1 MWISFSKCCNA
12 NILCLCLSDRCHL
25 RCVYVGAYWDRRPT
39 ILGRKLIILSLFEH
53 IGAYYTKFEHIGAYY
68 SKLEYI
74 GAYYSKLENII
85 PNLSI
90 LEHIIPNLSILE
102 HIIANLSILEYI
114 IANWSILEHIIANL
128 SILEHIGAYW
138 DRRLTILGRK
148 PMISILRKH
157 FFGQSHPASTSLSV
171 PRNVNRFEF
180 TTNFLTFGRALSSA
194 GGAPIR
200 LPLRCINDP

>member
-102 HIIANLSILEYI
+102 HIIANLSILE
-114 IANWSILEHIIANL
+114 
-128 SILEHIGAYW
+128 HIGIGGQQSFGESRW
-138 DRRLTILGRK
+138 SQSWGNTFLDNLILHQ
-148 PMISILRKH
+148 PLCLFLEI
-157 FFGQSHPASTSLSV
+157 
-171 PRNVNRFEF
+171 NVNRFEF
-180 TTNFLTFGRALSSA
+180 TKEFLTFGRALSSA